1 MSDEKLRKIR
11 EIYEKLT
18 TDLKEIEKDI
28 KHELDKPFDQI
39 DRNKIQELLDQMT
52 KLRKKAH
59 EKSGPLWD

>member
-18 TDLKEIEKDI
+18 TDLKEIEKYI

-52 KLRKKAH
+52 KLRKKSTIT
-59 EKSGPLWD
+59 KN